1 MIKLKDIIKE
11 NVIEPII
18 EDRTASI
25 IQHNQRELDKL
36 VAKPNKSYSD
46 EEEIQRLRNAI
57 AYAKSKQESVI
68 EGQKKQASGIQKK
81 FDQAYLKF
89 SREVRDIIK
98 MINKYQGDRTDG
110 KIIDKEYSKHL
121 IPFNQVIQS
130 WTDGQYANPNLSEGA
145 YDDDADKQGRDD
157 GDSWMANSSSGD
169 YGAKYKGQIRY
180 FDDEDSAKSY
190 ASSGSKDSKDSK
202 GGEEEKDKDDTGKL
216 SGSDFDRE
224 ADKEDKPKGELSSK
238 EKIEKSNAFFKDASD
253 SSWFVPSES
262 ETQELTKDMD
272 DKELDSLISAQEEDV
287 KYAEEQYNDEMQQ
300 TQGYNPMGGPTWG
313 DSLKKSKDRLN
324 ALQGEKERR
333 NPNESVFTKEM
344 KRIRVK

>member
-1 MIKLKDIIKE
+1 MIKLKDIIKDS
-11 NVIEPII
+11 VLEPII
-18 EDRTASI
+18 
-25 IQHNQRELDKL
+25 
-36 VAKPNKSYSD
+36 
-46 EEEIQRLRNAI
+46 
-57 AYAKSKQESVI
+57 
-68 EGQKKQASGIQKK
+68 
-81 FDQAYLKF
+81 
-89 SREVRDIIK
+89 
-98 MINKYQGDRTDG
+98 
-110 KIIDKEYSKHL
+110 
-121 IPFNQVIQS
+121 
-130 WTDGQYANPNLSEGA
+130 EGA

-157 GDSWMANSSSGD
+157 GDSWLANSSSGD

-224 ADKEDKPKGELSSK
+224 ADKEDKPKDKPKGELSSK

-300 TQGYNPMGGPTWG
+300 TMGYNPMGGPTWG

-333 NPNESVFTKEM
+333 NPNESIFTKEM